1 MEVCLMAKLV
11 IKQDLSPE
19 VKKHKWVLRM
29 QWLMLLAL
37 ILIVILAFAAWF
49 NSKPAKPVL
58 AVASTAKSQLLISLP
73 TEPSYQV
80 AASNLNKLMQQF
92 EQTEVRVAESYEKN
106 AQLFKLA
113 ETILD
118 QLAAL
123 DNIIADS
130 DLNDGQAEK
139 IAEQQA
145 YQQDYWEAKLQF
157 HRLRMERLK
166 ASQTKLQGTQVSAQA
181 KLSPSADASGFPPE
195 LPSGVCPLTGP
206 EAEKCKP

>member
-11 IKQDLSPE
+11 IKQELSPE
-19 VKKHKWVLRM
+19 VKKHKWVLRI
-29 QWLMLLAL
+29 QWLMLLTL

-49 NSKPAKPVL
+49 SAKPAKV
-58 AVASTAKSQLLISLP
+58 VTASTAKSQLLMSLP
-73 TEPSYQV
+73 NEPSYQV
-80 AASNLNKLMQQF
+80 AAGKLNKLMQQF
-92 EQTEVRVAESYEKN
+92 EQAEAKGAESYEKN
-106 AQLFKLA
+106 TQLFQQA
-113 ETILD
+113 ETILT

-123 DNIIADS
+123 DSIIADMH
-130 DLNDGQAEK
+130 LNDEQAQK
-139 IAEQQA
+139 LTEQQA

-166 ASQTKLQGTQVSAQA
+166 ASQTKLQGTQVLSAQA

-206 EAEKCKP
+206 DAAKCKP

>member
-1 MEVCLMAKLV
+1 MAKLV
-11 IKQDLSPE
+11 IKQELSPE

-49 NSKPAKPVL
+49 NSKPIKPV
-58 AVASTAKSQLLISLP
+58 AVVASTAKSQLLIALP
-73 TEPSYQV
+73 NEPSYQV
-80 AASNLNKLMQQF
+80 AAANLNKLMQQF
-92 EQTEVRVAESYEKN
+92 EQTEAKGTESYEKN

-130 DLNDGQAEK
+130 DLNDDQAEK
-139 IAEQQA
+139 IAEQQT

-166 ASQTKLQGTQVSAQA
+166 VSQTKQQGMSVVSTQA